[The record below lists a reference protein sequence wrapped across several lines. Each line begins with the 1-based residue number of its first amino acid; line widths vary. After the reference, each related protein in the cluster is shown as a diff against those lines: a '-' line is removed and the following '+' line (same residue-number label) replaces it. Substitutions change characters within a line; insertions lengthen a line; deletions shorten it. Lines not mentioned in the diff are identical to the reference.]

1 MKIFIGY
8 NRGQDSVYQVA
19 KASILKYC
27 DADIQPL
34 IKPDLKHLCWKEDEL
49 ASTEFTYTRFLVP
62 HLMDYKGWALFV
74 DCDFLFLDDV
84 SKLFELADDQ
94 YAVMCV
100 KHDYYPQSDIKMDN
114 KIQHSY
120 PRKNW
125 SSLILWNCSHVA
137 HKKLTLDLINN
148 STGKYLHRFSWI
160 RNKHIGSISHEWN
173 WLINWYHEPED
184 GKPKALHYTE
194 GGPWITGKSDPYDV
208 LWLEN
213 FKTYIN
219 SSNTKYYK

>member
-19 KASILKYC
+19 KASILNYC

-84 SKLFELADDQ
+84 SKLFELE
-94 YAVMCV
+94 
-100 KHDYYPQSDIKMDN
+100 DN
-114 KIQHSY
+114 NNSFCIYKLIQKIQDITANT
-120 PRKNW
+120 P
-125 SSLILWNCSHVA
+125 
-137 HKKLTLDLINN
+137 
-148 STGKYLHRFSWI
+148 LH
-160 RNKHIGSISHEWN
+160 
-173 WLINWYHEPED
+173 
-184 GKPKALHYTE
+184 T
-194 GGPWITGKSDPYDV
+194 
-208 LWLEN
+208 
-213 FKTYIN
+213 
-219 SSNTKYYK
+219 